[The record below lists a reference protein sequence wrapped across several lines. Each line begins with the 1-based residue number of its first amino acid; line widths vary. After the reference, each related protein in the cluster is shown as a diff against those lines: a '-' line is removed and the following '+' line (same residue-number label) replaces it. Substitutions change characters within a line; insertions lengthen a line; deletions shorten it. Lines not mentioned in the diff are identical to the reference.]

1 MVALT
6 RTHGSGEGK
15 IMAPPSKGVPPS
27 GRASTSQAMRN
38 LATDV
43 FYTGAKKVA
52 ESSGITPGQADAQI
66 REGAT
71 VGRQQ
76 DYDVGSFSRQI
87 KELGTSLESL
97 NKSFINASKG
107 LNATTQENIT
117 MMKIAMRNSGNDKN
131 AIGNAAAATQSTL
144 STAYY
149 GGMNRGQAMQN
160 IDALSQA
167 GVLGAG
173 SRATGGTAMSIQA
186 YNTSFTAASAASGGF
201 GTRADQYGMTATAM
215 LSGMA
220 QRGAQGISGSQV
232 TSTLGAVNL
241 AAQQTNNAMLH
252 NVAPGAYVQ
261 AEQSMMAGASQSN
274 PMLMAAF
281 SKARPEITRR
291 NEEGLQKSENEAT
304 KITEQLKT
312 APESQKAE
320 LTRQLTAKQDEAKT
334 FRTRLDTISS
344 ARGAGAMGVQA
355 VMEMGDTEAHGEMIQ
370 NMMRQR
376 MGKSGDILGN
386 NRRALIART
395 QVAQAT
401 GMTTQ
406 QVSGILQ
413 TQARMPEI
421 KARQAEADAYMSTE
435 YTDIGKT
442 YKSGGKTV
450 TRTEAAANQIQEA
463 FQGTFRSGTFEDFR
477 KSAANT
483 VEQTGQ
489 SSKFKEA
496 LKKDLDAIGA
506 TSGLDDK
513 GKLDAARAA
522 TKKAI
527 NEGSGGD
534 VFQASSTG
542 VAANKLQEGQAGA
555 VELDNAFKSAGKSMN
570 DMSKAAI
577 QYAEEMSKAAGMVPK
592 GDRSTGTTQST
603 AASSTGAAVD
613 AVVAGGKTVVAAGGA
628 AATTA
633 SAAADYFL
641 TPSPGSGGSS
651 SANKGGTGKPLAPP
665 PRTSEFGGPVFRGLS
680 GTVGER
686 GPEIF
691 TPKQDG
697 FITTNKDSSSISDMF
712 KSSLGAIN
720 QAFTGGLSKSMK
732 DKPPSTPI
740 PADASA
746 DGSTAPVGGGDDGKD
761 FLGKVAATF
770 ESGGDPG
777 RVSTGEGD
785 AGGKSFGA
793 FQLSSKTGSLEA
805 FLKQTGYIKNF
816 EGMNLKSP
824 GKDVEA
830 QWKKLAEN
838 PDFVKAQS
846 GYAKEKYYDPHLA
859 MLKKSGVD
867 LSGKGRAVDEMILS
881 TANQY
886 GAGSS
891 VLLNAFKGKNVAQMS
906 AEEIINTAQQ
916 YKAGS
921 TGTYFSSSSEAVRAG
936 VRNRIAKEQQMLL
949 GMTKRAEGGDIVRGE
964 PTLVGEKGP
973 EMFVPNS
980 GGSVSSASQTK
991 KLLEANQ
998 DSGNGGS
1005 NKEISGKIIVE
1016 FVSEGQKVGES
1027 ELSFNG
1033 PDQRI
1038 SINPRRTKR

>member
-1 MVALT
+1 
-6 RTHGSGEGK
+6 
-15 IMAPPSKGVPPS
+15 MAPPSKGVPPS

-261 AEQSMMAGASQSN
+261 AEQSMMAGAAQSN

-304 KITEQLKT
+304 RITEQLKT
-312 APESQKAE
+312 APESQKSE

-334 FRTRLDTISS
+334 FRTRLDTINS
-344 ARGAGAMGVQA
+344 AKGAGAMGVQA

-450 TRTEAAANQIQEA
+450 TRTEAATNQIQEA

-496 LKKDLDAIGA
+496 LKKDLDAIGSN
-506 TSGLDDK
+506 SGLDDK

-555 VELDNAFKSAGKSMN
+555 VQLDNAFKSAGKSMN

-577 QYAEEMSKAAGMVPK
+577 EYASDMSKAAGAMPK
-592 GDRSTGTTQST
+592 GDKNTGTTQSV
-603 AASSTGAAVD
+603 AADSSAAAVD
-613 AVVAGGKTVVAAGGA
+613 AASKTIKFAADGTATAASAAG
-628 AATTA
+628 T
-633 SAAADYFL
+633 AADYFV
-641 TPSPGSGGSS
+641 TPGPGSGGSS
-651 SANKGGTGKPLAPP
+651 SANKGGTGKPTVPP
-665 PRTSEFGGPVFRGLS
+665 PTTREFGGPVFRGLS

-777 RVSTGEGD
+777 RVSTGQGD

-830 QWKKLAEN
+830 EWKKLAEN
-838 PDFVKAQS
+838 PDFIKAQS

-859 MLKKSGVD
+859 MLKKSGID

-998 DSGNGGS
+998 DSGNSGS

-1016 FVSEGQKVGES
+1016 FVSEGQKVGET